1 MFPNGGYTVES
12 MIDAQLAGFLEGS
25 VAIHVG
31 TRNERLQP
39 EGARALAARVD
50 RDGHHIEVYLASA
63 AAARVGANLQANGHV
78 AVVFGRPTDD
88 RACQLKGVFT
98 GMRAARQDER
108 SLVTAQFDAFL
119 ANLEQIGIPRS
130 MAAQWSTW
138 PADVIRIK
146 TTAVFEQTPGPQ
158 AGSQLK

>member
-1 MFPNGGYTVES
+1 
-12 MIDAQLAGFLEGS
+12 MIDSQLAGFLEGS

-39 EGARALAARVD
+39 GGARALAARVD
-50 RDGHHIEVYLASA
+50 RDGQHIEVYLATA
-63 AAARVGANLQANGHV
+63 AASRVRANLEANGHV

-98 GMRAARQDER
+98 GIRTARPDER
-108 SLVTAQFDAFL
+108 SLVTAQFESFL
-119 ANLEQIGIPRS
+119 TNLEQIGIPRS

-158 AGSQLK
+158 AGTQVK